1 MQQACAVGLIEHVVE
16 AVNLGFVGADRL
28 NTLRERTDACHFA
41 TLAPA
46 LF

>member
-1 MQQACAVGLIEHVVE
+1 
-16 AVNLGFVGADRL
+16 VGADRL